1 MKLMVFDLDT
11 ALCQSSAM
19 EGLALCQAV
28 EDLTGSPP
36 SMEAPPVFT
45 RFKAAVATLLGR
57 EPTAEEVDVV
67 RARFD
72 VHLRRQMMVRTGVI
86 DLNIRL
92 IETMNRLMGRRDTVV
107 GLVSSCCSRVM
118 QLKARSMGLVIDA
131 VPSATLDDGEDLF
144 DILNAIRTRVK
155 RSYGFRF
162 REATLVADAEWQSA
176 AERSGF
182 DWVAPSEFPVSGLS
196 ADATAT
202 KKSLV

>member
-28 EDLTGSPP
+28 EDLTGTPL
-36 SMEAPPVFT
+36 SMDAPPVFT
-45 RFKAAVATLLGR
+45 QFTAAVATLLGR
-57 EPTAEEVDVV
+57 EPSTEEVDVV
-67 RARFD
+67 RARFS
-72 VHLRRQMMVRTGVI
+72 VHLRRQMMIRTGVI
-86 DLNIRL
+86 DLNVRL

-144 DILNAIRTRVK
+144 DILNAIQTRVK

-162 REATLVADAEWQSA
+162 REATLVADAVWQPA
-176 AERSGF
+176 AERTGF
-182 DWVAPSEFPVSGLS
+182 DWVAPSEFPVSGVSVDS
-196 ADATAT
+196 AASN
-202 KKSLV
+202 KSMV